1 MAILR
6 RFHPLAF
13 ALATG
18 FSAATLSTTAL
29 TTGAITAANA
39 QDMVGCQLVD
49 GLLSCVPG
57 VSPQPQA
64 QINALRSQIATDIQL
79 EGTVQQQIDG
89 LQQMVLAGQAS
100 EGQLLQ
106 ATLTADVL
114 ASLPPSAFHWY
125 KLQPG
130 SKQWILIQGASG
142 STYLIKANDVSSQV
156 MLVVA
161 QPTATGSQRQ
171 ATPAVGPIQP
181 ASR

>member
-6 RFHPLAF
+6 RFQPLAVAF
-13 ALATG
+13 TTA
-18 FSAATLSTTAL
+18 LSTAAL
-29 TTGAITAANA
+29 TTGAITAASA

-79 EGTVQQQIDG
+79 EGTVQQQING

-142 STYLIKANDVSSQV
+142 STYLIKANDVFKC
-156 MLVVA
+156 
-161 QPTATGSQRQ
+161 
-171 ATPAVGPIQP
+171 
-181 ASR
+181 

>member
-6 RFHPLAF
+6 RFQPLALGLAA
-13 ALATG
+13 ALGTAAIGTATI
-18 FSAATLSTTAL
+18 STA
-29 TTGAITAANA
+29 AITAASA
-39 QDMVGCQLVD
+39 QDLVGCQLVD

-57 VSPQPQA
+57 VSPDPQA
-64 QINALRSQIATDIQL
+64 QIKALRSQIATDIQL
-79 EGTVQQQIDG
+79 EGTVQQQING

-106 ATLTADVL
+106 ATLSADVL

-130 SKQWILIQGASG
+130 SSQWILIQGASG

-161 QPTATGSQRQ
+161 RPTATGSQRQ

>member
-6 RFHPLAF
+6 RFHPLAI

-18 FSAATLSTTAL
+18 ITASGISTAAITTA
-29 TTGAITAANA
+29 AIPVANA

-64 QINALRSQIATDIQL
+64 QINALRSQIAADIQL
-79 EGTVQQQIDG
+79 EGTVQQQING
-89 LQQMVLAGQAS
+89 LQQMVLMGQAS

-106 ATLTADVL
+106 ATLSADVL
-114 ASLPPSAFHWY
+114 ASLQPSAFHWY

-142 STYLIKANDVSSQV
+142 STYVIKSSDVSSQV

-161 QPTATGSQRQ
+161 QPTATGSLRQ
-171 ATPAVGPIQP
+171 ATPPVGPIQP

>member
-1 MAILR
+1 MAIMR
-6 RFHPLAF
+6 RIQPLAF

-18 FSAATLSTTAL
+18 FTAT
-29 TTGAITAANA
+29 AITVLGISTAAITPSNA

-64 QINALRSQIATDIQL
+64 QINALRSQISTDIQL
-79 EGTVQQQIDG
+79 EGTVQQQING

-106 ATLTADVL
+106 ATLSADVL

-130 SKQWILIQGASG
+130 TKQWILIQGASG

>member
-29 TTGAITAANA
+29 TTGTITAASA

>member
-6 RFHPLAF
+6 RFQPLALG
-13 ALATG
+13 LA
-18 FSAATLSTTAL
+18 AALSTAAITTSAI
-29 TTGAITAANA
+29 TTGAITAASA
-39 QDMVGCQLVD
+39 QDLVGCQLVD

-57 VSPQPQA
+57 VSPDPQA
-64 QINALRSQIATDIQL
+64 QIKALRSQIATDIQL
-79 EGTVQQQIDG
+79 EGTVQQQING

-106 ATLTADVL
+106 ATISADVL

-130 SKQWILIQGASG
+130 SQQWILIQGASG
-142 STYLIKANDVSSQV
+142 STYLIKANDVSSKV

-161 QPTATGSQRQ
+161 QPTAAGSQRQ